1 MQQSESKPTP
11 RKNRTIVMD
20 FIQAEYELNIYDA
33 SYFRSVLDSSMER
46 HPELFPFELR
56 YGYQMK
62 DLYLSKKLSITI
74 RRIKVTIEDRVIC
87 FTIRPSFIMPYLTGM
102 AVDVEKPLMLRKFA
116 VPFWALS
123 YCFGRDPMYWYRME
137 ASLGR
142 YSIVGTT
149 VRSAEKLPLH
159 LAADEKH
166 TKIKGEK
173 AYIPCTVGNDCI
185 LGVALKKSAGQA
197 DLEEGYR
204 VFKNEAQNLKPDY
217 CPDSVNTDGWLAT
230 INSWKSLFPA
240 TVLIACFLHIY
251 IGIRDRSRK
260 KYKDLFEQVSSKLW
274 ECYEAD
280 SKRSFSQRV
289 RRIYEW
295 GKASEIPIFMMDKIE
310 KIRNNLTKFTKAYD
324 LPGSHRT
331 SNMID
336 RLMQRMDRYLFNTQ
350 YFHGNIESAERGI
363 RAWALI
369 HNFAP
374 SNPRTVQKYN
384 GLQSPAERLNGFHY
398 HGNWLQ
404 NLLISGSLGGFRSSP
419 QNPI

>member
-137 ASLGR
+137 VSLGR

-149 VRSAEKLPLH
+149 VRSVEKLPLH

-185 LGVALKKSAGQA
+185 LGVALKKSAGQ
-197 DLEEGYR
+197 
-204 VFKNEAQNLKPDY
+204 
-217 CPDSVNTDGWLAT
+217 
-230 INSWKSLFPA
+230 
-240 TVLIACFLHIY
+240 
-251 IGIRDRSRK
+251 
-260 KYKDLFEQVSSKLW
+260 
-274 ECYEAD
+274 
-280 SKRSFSQRV
+280 KR
-289 RRIYEW
+289 
-295 GKASEIPIFMMDKIE
+295 
-310 KIRNNLTKFTKAYD
+310 
-324 LPGSHRT
+324 
-331 SNMID
+331 
-336 RLMQRMDRYLFNTQ
+336 
-350 YFHGNIESAERGI
+350 
-363 RAWALI
+363 
-369 HNFAP
+369 
-374 SNPRTVQKYN
+374 
-384 GLQSPAERLNGFHY
+384 
-398 HGNWLQ
+398 
-404 NLLISGSLGGFRSSP
+404 
-419 QNPI
+419 